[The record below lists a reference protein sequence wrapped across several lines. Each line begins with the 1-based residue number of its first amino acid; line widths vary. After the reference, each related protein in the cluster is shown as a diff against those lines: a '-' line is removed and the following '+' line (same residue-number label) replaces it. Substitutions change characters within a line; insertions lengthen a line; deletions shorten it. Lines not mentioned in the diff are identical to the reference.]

1 VLELDAIDLDAI
13 SPAELPAVLSR
24 LAALQAAVLARLV
37 QAAPAH
43 APPDS
48 LLALEDAA
56 ARLGVEPNWIRRR
69 PALPFRVQLSPGVV
83 RYSATGIAEFIAA
96 HRAGR

>member
-1 VLELDAIDLDAI
+1 MLELDAIDLDAI

-24 LAALQAAVLARLV
+24 LAALQAAVL
-37 QAAPAH
+37 
-43 APPDS
+43 
-48 LLALEDAA
+48 